1 MITHSSAA
9 PLYKML
15 PMFAIREVCFCILQQ
30 GWEIALFLVV
40 GSLNTKAIMILVPFC
55 LKALKLGFVI
65 KTHFR
70 PL

>member
-30 GWEIALFLVV
+30 GWEIALFLAEHK
-40 GSLNTKAIMILVPFC
+40 SNYDFSAILFKSPKIRVC
-55 LKALKLGFVI
+55 D
-65 KTHFR
+65 
-70 PL
+70 